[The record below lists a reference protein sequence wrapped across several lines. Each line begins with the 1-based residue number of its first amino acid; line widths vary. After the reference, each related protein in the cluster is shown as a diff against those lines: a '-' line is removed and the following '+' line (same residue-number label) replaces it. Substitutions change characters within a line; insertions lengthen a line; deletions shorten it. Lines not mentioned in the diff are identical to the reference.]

1 MLPKFNRC
9 FATPGIYLQDT
20 TKLIDNIFSDKPSH
34 LYLDTPGLV
43 GQEQTQDEEQPL
55 VAVGEACVWHEHEWR

>member
-1 MLPKFNRC
+1 M
-9 FATPGIYLQDT
+9 YLQDT
-20 TKLIDNIFSDKPSH
+20 TKQIDT

-55 VAVGEACVWHEHEWR
+55 VAVGEACVWHEWR